1 MSQDIITM
9 LQDYVLS
16 GTVTLPEGETVED
29 IVQHLNSFN
38 CEDNQL
44 EEAEDE

>member
-16 GTVTLPEGETVED
+16 GAVTLPEGETAEQ
-29 IVQHLNSFN
+29 IVAQLNSYG
-38 CEDNQL
+38 
-44 EEAEDE
+44 EEADDIEEEKQ